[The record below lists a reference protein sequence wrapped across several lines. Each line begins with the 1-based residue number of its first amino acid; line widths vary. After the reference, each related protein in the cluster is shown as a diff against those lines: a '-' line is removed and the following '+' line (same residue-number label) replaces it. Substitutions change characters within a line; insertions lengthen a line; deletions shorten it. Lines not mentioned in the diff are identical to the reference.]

1 MYTLAKNINVIF
13 RLPFSALNKTQLS
26 IYTVPVVNITLILV
40 TRHKDLCV
48 LIVVFAFMMLF
59 D

>member
-1 MYTLAKNINVIF
+1 MYTLAKKITVIF

-40 TRHKDLCV
+40 TRHNDLCV
-48 LIVVFAFMMLF
+48 LIVFFFRIHDAI
-59 D
+59 